1 MADKRTVDELSVEE
15 LEQVLLI
22 KRRQARQERL
32 KRLAAEGRVADR
44 SPLLADESPPASQ
57 AAKSRGAAGGRF
69 QSTNLRP
76 LSDPSSAVSV
86 GVAPKRGKRRVRDR
100 LLLGLEVL
108 ALIGLATVLLSSY
121 DTLRTLNAEVAVAH
135 ESQVQTVAVAA
146 TPTPLINF
154 DRLPGGH
161 SPPSSPGGAVPDV
174 PTHLQQWVQPAP
186 AQPVPTPSAAYP
198 SRIVIPSLD
207 VDAPIVGGV
216 TWEDL
221 KKGVGHLPGS
231 ANPGERGNM
240 YLAAHNDIFGEIFR
254 HLDKLEL
261 GDEFFVYSGD
271 QSYRYVVT
279 AKRVIEPTDVS
290 VMYPTTEPIATLQ
303 TCYPYLVDTHRLVAI
318 AELAD

>member
-1 MADKRTVDELSVEE
+1 MADRRTVDDLSLQE
-15 LEQVLLI
+15 LEQILLI
-22 KRRQARQERL
+22 RRRQARQQRL
-32 KRLAAEGRVADR
+32 RELAAEGRLADR
-44 SPLLADESPPASQ
+44 SPLLAEEIPTLPRATES
-57 AAKSRGAAGGRF
+57 SRLAGGRF
-69 QSTNLRP
+69 QSSQLRP
-76 LSDPSSAVSV
+76 LSDASPAGSHT
-86 GVAPKRGKRRVRDR
+86 VAPKRGKASWIRDR

-108 ALIGLATVLLSSY
+108 ALVGLAVVLLSSY
-121 DTLRTLNAEVAVAH
+121 DTLRTLNTEVSVAQEAQAV
-135 ESQVQTVAVAA
+135 TITA
-146 TPTPLINF
+146 TPTPLVHF

-161 SPPSSPGGAVPDV
+161 TSPNAPGGAVPDV
-174 PTHLQQWVQPAP
+174 PAHLQAWVQPAP

-198 SRIVIPSLD
+198 SRIVIPAID

-254 HLDKLEL
+254 YLDKLEL

-271 QSYRYVVT
+271 QSYRYLIT
-279 AKRVIEPTDVS
+279 SKRVIEPTDVS

-303 TCYPYLVDTHRLVAI
+303 TCYPYLVDTHRLVVVG
-318 AELAD
+318 ELAN

>member
-1 MADKRTVDELSVEE
+1 MADRRTVDELSIEE
-15 LEQVLLI
+15 LEQILLI
-22 KRRQARQERL
+22 KRRMARQGRL
-32 KRLAAEGRVADR
+32 RQLAAEGRVADQ
-44 SPLLADESPPASQ
+44 SPLLAETPPPSPWP
-57 AAKSRGAAGGRF
+57 KSPSTTGGRF
-69 QSTNLRP
+69 QSSKLRR
-76 LSDPSSAVSV
+76 LSDAPSPESPDA
-86 GVAPKRGKRRVRDR
+86 APPQRKRRRIRDR
-100 LLLGLEVL
+100 VLLALEVM
-108 ALIGLATVLLSSY
+108 AFFGLVFVLVSSY
-121 DTLRTLNAEVAVAH
+121 DTLRTLNTEVAVAH
-135 ESQVQTVAVAA
+135 EAQAVAVTQA

-161 SPPSSPGGAVPDV
+161 SSPNSPNGAVPDV

-186 AQPVPTPSAAYP
+186 PQPVPTPSAAYP
-198 SRIVIPSLD
+198 TRIVIPSLD

-254 HLDKLEL
+254 YLDKLEL

-271 QSYRYVVT
+271 QAHRYVIT
-279 AKRVIEPTDVS
+279 SKRVIEPTDVS

-303 TCYPYLVDTHRLVAI
+303 TCYPYLVDTHRLVVVG
-318 AELAD
+318 ELAD

>member
-1 MADKRTVDELSVEE
+1 MADRRIVDELSVDE
-15 LEQVLLI
+15 LEQILLI
-22 KRRQARQERL
+22 KRREARHGRL
-32 KRLAAEGRVADR
+32 RQLAAEGRLADQ
-44 SPLLADESPPASQ
+44 SPLLAEEPPPSPAP
-57 AAKSRGAAGGRF
+57 KSPSSAGGRF
-69 QSTNLRP
+69 QSPNLRP
-76 LSDPSSAVSV
+76 LADTPPAEAPR
-86 GVAPKRGKRRVRDR
+86 VAPPRRKRKRIRDR

-108 ALIGLATVLLSSY
+108 ALVGLVAVLVSSY
-121 DTLRTLNAEVAVAH
+121 DTLRMLNSEVAVAH
-135 ESQVQTVAVAA
+135 EAQVVTEAAV

-161 SPPSSPGGAVPDV
+161 SPPNSPEGAVPDV

-186 AQPVPTPSAAYP
+186 PQPVPTPSAAYP

-254 HLDKLEL
+254 YLDKIEL
-261 GDEFFVYSGD
+261 GDEFTVYSGD
-271 QSYRYVVT
+271 EVHRYVVT
-279 AKRVIEPTDVS
+279 SKRVIEPTDVS

-303 TCYPYLVDTHRLVAI
+303 TCYPYLVDTHRLVVVG
-318 AELAD
+318 ELAD

>member
-1 MADKRTVDELSVEE
+1 MADRRTVDELSIEE
-15 LEQVLLI
+15 LEQLLLI
-22 KRRQARQERL
+22 KRRQARQGRL
-32 KRLAAEGRVADR
+32 RRLAAEGRLADR
-44 SPLLADESPPASQ
+44 SPLLADESPPPPRTP
-57 AAKSRGAAGGRF
+57 KSPWPAGGRF
-69 QSTNLRP
+69 QSPNVRP
-76 LSDPSSAVSV
+76 LSGSPSARSA
-86 GVAPKRGKRRVRDR
+86 GDAPKRSMVSRVRDR

-108 ALIGLATVLLSSY
+108 ALIGLVVVLISSY
-121 DTLRTLNAEVAVAH
+121 DTLRTLNSEVAVAH
-135 ESQVQTVAVAA
+135 EVQAVTIAA
-146 TPTPLINF
+146 TPTPLVNF

-161 SPPSSPGGAVPDV
+161 SPPNSPNGAVPDV
-174 PTHLQQWVQPAP
+174 PAHLQQWVQPAP

-198 SRIVIPSLD
+198 NRIVIPSID

-254 HLDKLEL
+254 YLDDLEL

-271 QSYRYVVT
+271 QSHRYVVT
-279 AKRVIEPTDVS
+279 SKRVIGPTDVS

-303 TCYPYLVDTHRLVAI
+303 TCYPYLVDTHRLVVVG
-318 AELAD
+318 ELAD